1 MATRRSSSAQS
12 KSSLFSGVII
22 GLIIG
27 LAIAVAAALYI
38 TKAPIPFMDKVSP
51 NIEDILSSG
60 GYGVD
65 ETVGIESDP
74 NSGLYGGTISA
85 DPPIFQGKE
94 AQIANELGRIAA
106 PPVTPTLPPAS
117 TAKPSRAAPDNLD
130 NLIAQLN
137 EPSTSP
143 PPKTAQTQPSS
154 NNTYYLQAGAFRSA
168 KDAESVRA
176 RILLLGLDA
185 NVQEGPYDGGTI
197 NRVRVGPFNG
207 VDAMNSARTLLG
219 KEKIETSVVRP

>member
-1 MATRRSSSAQS
+1 MATRRHSSAQS
-12 KSSLFSGVII
+12 KSSLIFGIII

-38 TKAPIPFMDKVSP
+38 TKAPIPFMDKVTP

-74 NSGLYGGTISA
+74 NSGLYGGSLNT
-85 DPPIFQGKE
+85 DPPVFQGRE
-94 AQIANELGRIAA
+94 AQIASELGRIAA
-106 PPVTPTLPPAS
+106 PTTPLPSTSSTPAS
-117 TAKPSRAAPDNLD
+117 PKSENLD

-137 EPSTSP
+137 EPSTKPSQVAQASAQSS
-143 PPKTAQTQPSS
+143 TA
-154 NNTYYLQAGAFRSA
+154 YYLQAGAFRSI
-168 KDAESVRA
+168 KDAESIRA
-176 RILLLGLDA
+176 RILLLGLNA
-185 NVQEGPYDGGTI
+185 KVQEGPYDGGTI

-207 VDAMNSARTLLG
+207 VDAMNQARSLLG
-219 KEKIETSVVRP
+219 KEKIETSVVHP

>member
-1 MATRRSSSAQS
+1 MATRRNSSASS
-12 KSSLFSGVII
+12 KSSLISGIII
-22 GLIIG
+22 GLILG

-38 TKAPIPFMDKVSP
+38 TKAPIPFMDKVTP

-74 NSGLYGGTISA
+74 NSGLYGGSLST
-85 DPPIFQGKE
+85 DPPVFQGRE
-94 AQIANELGRIAA
+94 VQIANELGRIATPTA
-106 PPVTPTLPPAS
+106 PPPSVSGSQPA
-117 TAKPSRAAPDNLD
+117 TASASSESLD
-130 NLIAQLN
+130 TLIAQLN
-137 EPSTSP
+137 EPSKKPTQVA
-143 PPKTAQTQPSS
+143 KAQQS
-154 NNTYYLQAGAFRSA
+154 NNAYYLQAGAFRSA
-168 KDAESVRA
+168 KDAESMQA
-176 RILLLGLDA
+176 RILLLGLSV

-207 VDAMNSARTLLG
+207 VDAMNQARSLLS